1 MEEPLFGGSDDGTF
15 VPFTDI
21 LFNALLGFAVMVF
34 VAFALIN
41 PAAKAG
47 NVELKADFI
56 ISVNWPDFSPDD
68 IDTYLQ
74 DPGGNI
80 VWYHQREAGLMHL
93 DRDDRGNYRDT
104 ITVDGKVIANPLNQ
118 EIVTLRGTIP
128 GEYIV
133 NIYDYASETKAPI
146 DVHVRV
152 EKVNPALV
160 VLTSTTIT
168 LTGKGDEQ
176 TAARFTIANDGTVA
190 EVAQVG
196 SIQQMSLV
204 NKLLQPKR

>member
-68 IDTYLQ
+68 IDTYIQ
-74 DPGGNI
+74 DPAGNI

-93 DRDDRGNYRDT
+93 RQGNL
-104 ITVDGKVIANPLNQ
+104 K
-118 EIVTLRGTIP
+118 
-128 GEYIV
+128 
-133 NIYDYASETKAPI
+133 ASVAALEQFVARSP
-146 DVHVRV
+146 
-152 EKVNPALV
+152 NSPARHR
-160 VLTSTTIT
+160 TS
-168 LTGKGDEQ
+168 
-176 TAARFTIANDGTVA
+176 V
-190 EVAQVG
+190 
-196 SIQQMSLV
+196 
-204 NKLLQPKR
+204 LLQDLRDKMN